1 MMPKADVLDLSSSDT
16 GALLDSLFMSPAC
29 GYLVSRPHTSSD
41 CDSFEYWL
49 ESNDMFVS
57 VYVALSAQMLQASTH
72 LWLVD
77 CMMLKNLVAATRPLR
92 SFTLRWPQRRKLE
105 GGTLR
110 RAMLHGKGLKS
121 EC

>member
-57 VYVALSAQMLQASTH
+57 VYVALSVDASSFHTPMVSGLHDAQESCSSNPPAEELHSQMAS
-72 LWLVD
+72 
-77 CMMLKNLVAATRPLR
+77 MKKTRRWNPAPSHAPWKR
-92 SFTLRWPQRRKLE
+92 SK
-105 GGTLR
+105 
-110 RAMLHGKGLKS
+110 K
-121 EC
+121 